1 MQRRKI
7 TALSLCV
14 FYLFSVIGIA
24 LSLHFCGNKLETVQ
38 FTKTAGCKM
47 CKAAEKK
54 AAEHNCCKNT
64 AVDVKVTDSHQ
75 SAVKTALPKDFSLSL
90 LFSPVV
96 SRLLN
101 LLMPQLFSFAEHN
114 PPPLS
119 GNISLHIL
127 NCVFRN

>member
-38 FTKTAGCKM
+38 LTKTAGCKM
-47 CKAAEKK
+47 CKTAEKK
-54 AAEHNCCKNT
+54 ATSNNCCKNT

-114 PPPLS
+114 SPPLS
-119 GNISLHIL
+119 GGISLHIL